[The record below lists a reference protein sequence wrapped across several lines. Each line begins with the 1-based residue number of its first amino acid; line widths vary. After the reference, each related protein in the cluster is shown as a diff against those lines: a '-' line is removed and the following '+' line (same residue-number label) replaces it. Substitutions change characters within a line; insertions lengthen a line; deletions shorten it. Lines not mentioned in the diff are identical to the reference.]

1 MRCRLRRAIDRKVSV
16 AQPNSRE
23 RRARRLMMDYP
34 RAVPVAIFLLI
45 TAITGLS
52 VFAIERG
59 EHQRE
64 HAELRERAQAVA
76 SALERRGGTTAS
88 YLRAGA
94 ALFSTSGEVTPELFD
109 RFVDNIQ
116 VDSDYRGAEG
126 LGWAELIQPDQIGD
140 FEASYFAHTAETIS
154 VFPQMA
160 GQELIAPV
168 TFLRPDTERNR
179 RAQGY
184 DMYSDPVRRAAMDA
198 ARDTMRPMASGKL
211 VLVQEGGVDAAGFI
225 VYMPVFGNNSS
236 AQPKGFIYSPFN
248 AQEFL
253 ASALELETRGEK
265 GLRLYDGTAEPEHL
279 LAEFEPA
286 QRTHVTVTEPVT
298 VANHALVL
306 EVESARGNSLSKL
319 SMLTLLFGILVAS
332 LLMIVARLLTRQA
345 LEDRASLTW
354 LEEQNSIRN
363 SLTRELNHRVKNTL
377 ANVLSI
383 IALTR
388 RRSKSLDS
396 FADSLDGRIRA
407 LSATHDLLTQSD
419 WGTTPIRDLISAE
432 LAPYVKGKD
441 TVLLIDGPEAEV
453 APSDALS
460 LGLAIHELAT
470 NAAKYGAL
478 SQRGGQV
485 SVTWSLPNEGLAKLE
500 WQESGGPQVPS
511 ERTQGFGVNLIE
523 KIVAHELSN
532 PVDLVFDPAG
542 VRCTL
547 TVPLR
552 QPSDFAIRAGRLR

>member
-1 MRCRLRRAIDRKVSV
+1 M
-16 AQPNSRE
+16 AQSNTSE
-23 RRARRLMMDYP
+23 RRARRLLMDFP

-45 TAITGLS
+45 AAITGFS

-94 ALFSTSGEVTPELFD
+94 ALFSTSGQVTPELFD
-109 RFVDNIQ
+109 RFVENIQ
-116 VDSDYRGAEG
+116 VDSDYRGSDG
-126 LGWAELIQPDQIGD
+126 LGWAELLRANETPS
-140 FEASYFAHTAETIS
+140 FEASYFERTGQTIK
-154 VFPQMA
+154 VFPSGSA
-160 GQELIAPV
+160 SADSVVPV
-168 TFLRPDTERNR
+168 TYLRPDTERNR
-179 RAQGY
+179 RASGY
-184 DMYSDPVRRAAMDA
+184 DMYSDPVRRAAIDA
-198 ARDTMRPMASGKL
+198 ARETMRPMSTGKL
-211 VLVQEGGVDAAGFI
+211 VLVQEGGIDAAGFI
-225 VYMPVFGNNSS
+225 IYMPVFAEGIS
-236 AQPKGFIYSPFN
+236 AAPPIGFVYSPFN

-253 ASALELETRGEK
+253 ASALELETRGGK
-265 GLRLYDGTAEPEHL
+265 GLRLYDGFDEPDLL

-286 QRTHVTVTEPVT
+286 QKTDVTVTEPVT
-298 VANHALVL
+298 VANRVFIL
-306 EVESARGNSLSKL
+306 EVESARGNSLSAL
-319 SMLTLLFGILVAS
+319 SMLTLLFGMLVAS
-332 LLMIVARLLTRQA
+332 LLIVVARLLTRQA
-345 LEDRASLTW
+345 LEDRASLEW

-432 LAPYVKGKD
+432 MAPYAKGKD
-441 TVLLIDGPEAEV
+441 TAVVLDGPDVEV
-453 APSDALS
+453 APNDALS

-478 SQRGGQV
+478 SQSGGRV
-485 SVTWSLPNEGLAKLE
+485 SIQWMVPSEGLARLE
-500 WQESGGPQVPS
+500 WQESGGPEIPAK
-511 ERTQGFGVNLIE
+511 RTPGFGINLIE
-523 KIVAHELSN
+523 KIVAHELSH

-552 QPSDFAIRAGRLR
+552 QPSDFAIRASRLR